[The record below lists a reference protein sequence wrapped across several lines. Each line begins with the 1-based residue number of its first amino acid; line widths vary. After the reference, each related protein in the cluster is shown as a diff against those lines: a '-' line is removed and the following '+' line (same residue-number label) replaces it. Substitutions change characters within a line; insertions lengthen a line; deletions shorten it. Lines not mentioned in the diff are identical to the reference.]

1 MENLGRTRH
10 QACSSIPLS
19 INRGGGKYIY
29 IYIERERERERI
41 SKTLRKEEFFKL
53 DPPKKKFIKRYQK
66 IKNWQEILAIQ
77 N

>member
-19 INRGGGKYIY
+19 INRGWGGNIY
-29 IYIERERERERI
+29 IYRERERERI

-53 DPPKKKFIKRYQK
+53 NPPKKKFIKRYQK